1 MPRAYSPDLRERVI
15 PVVETGEET
24 CRSAA
29 QRFGV
34 SASSAIKWVQ
44 RLHRAGDRQSA
55 GGGGTPGARA
65 GSTHWSQ
72 SAARLPTAA
81 GTQACATDH
90 QTLADRHEGQAGDRR
105 CQSPLQTAQAD
116 RRTRGRD
123 HQKRH
128 RVHQVPPARP
138 AKSRHQVWTLIAL
151 AYTPAGASGA
161 RRWPD

>member
-65 GSTHWSQ
+65 GSYAPVTS
-72 SAARLPTAA
+72 SIDKCRNSRRA
-81 GTQACATDH
+81 GGIDPLVAIGRTTS
-90 QTLADRHEGQAGDRR
+90 DRR
-105 CQSPLQTAQAD
+105 RNPSLRDGSPNP
-116 RRTRGRD
+116 GGS
-123 HQKRH
+123 
-128 RVHQVPPARP
+128 P
-138 AKSRHQVWTLIAL
+138 
-151 AYTPAGASGA
+151 
-161 RRWPD
+161 